1 MIVSDRLEPPIP
13 LSAGARM
20 ASLTSQGLLKI
31 LKRTK
36 SAIRDDGHWYVSR
49 HVVEEI
55 VQARRVLGIER
66 NSAEAVQRGINVRPS
81 NTGYSD

>member
-1 MIVSDRLEPPIP
+1 MPVATTASQPIP

-36 SAIRDDGHWYVSR
+36 GAIRDDGRWYVSR
-49 HVVEEI
+49 DVVEEI
-55 VQARRVLGIER
+55 VQARRVLGIDHK
-66 NSAEAVQRGINVRPS
+66 NA
-81 NTGYSD
+81 